1 MDCDEVLAPVETLSE
16 RVSDEDN
23 AEEFRFNEV
32 SYCMRRILTHTLFFR
47 HLCIIRIRDRSYCDI
62 L

>member
-23 AEEFRFNEV
+23 ADEFRFNEV
-32 SYCMRRILTHTLFFR
+32 SYCMRRILTHIYYFAGT
-47 HLCIIRIRDRSYCDI
+47 IRIRDRSYCDI